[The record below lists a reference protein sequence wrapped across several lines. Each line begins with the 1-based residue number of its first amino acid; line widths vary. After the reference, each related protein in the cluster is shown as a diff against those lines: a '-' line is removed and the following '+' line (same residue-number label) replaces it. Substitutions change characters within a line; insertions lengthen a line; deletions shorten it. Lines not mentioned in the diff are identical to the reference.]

1 MYKQLIGTA
10 MGIHPA
16 PSYANIFMAKLD
28 DQIVKLANTYKITDE
43 CSLKTWKR
51 FLDDC
56 FGIWTDSI
64 EKLFQ
69 FLDDVKFTLKHSSP
83 FFVV

>member
-1 MYKQLIGTA
+1 

-28 DQIVKLANTYKITDE
+28 DKIVKLENTYKITDE
-43 CSLKTWKR
+43 SSLKIWKR

-56 FGIWTDSI
+56 FGIWIDSI
-64 EKLFQ
+64 EKLY
-69 FLDDVKFTLKHSSP
+69 P
-83 FFVV
+83 G